1 MTFFFFFFRWEYVW
15 WTLLGAS
22 KSKGSSWLVVS
33 QPHGHCLQ
41 TPHAAL
47 PGTIATNACAALC
60 LVRLIAAV
68 VAPALHKAVGAAEL
82 PPQLSG
88 STGQEGDGGVQDIC
102 CPSLLCVAWRRT
114 AHPRKGT
121 QHLPGLA
128 TALCPPGGR
137 NPLSYGQACLG
148 IFYMGNM
155 ALKYHSYGFLNS
167 FFTALHVTESES
179 GDLFL

>member
-1 MTFFFFFFRWEYVW
+1 MTFFFFFRWEYVW
-15 WTLLGAS
+15 WILLGAS

-47 PGTIATNACAALC
+47 PGTIAANACAALL
-60 LVRLIAAV
+60 LVRLITAV

-102 CPSLLCVAWRRT
+102 YPSLPCVAWRRT

-137 NPLSYGQACLG
+137 NLLSYGQACLG

-167 FFTALHVTESES
+167 FFTVTESES